1 MQQAL
6 DAQQKQL
13 RDLKGSKTNTFKRFG
28 PHIPA
33 LLEAIEVAYKQGRF
47 RKKPLGPLGKNN
59 G

>member
-6 DAQQKQL
+6 DAQQKQM
-13 RDLKGSKTNTFKRFG
+13 RDLKGSKTDTLRRFG
-28 PHIPA
+28 PHMPA
-33 LLEAIEVAYKQGRF
+33 FLEAIEVAHKQGRF

>member
-13 RDLKGSKTNTFKRFG
+13 RDLKDSKTNTLKRFG
-28 PHIPA
+28 PYVPA
-33 LLEAIEVAYKQGRF
+33 FLEAIEVAHKQGRF

-59 G
+59 C

>member
-13 RDLKGSKTNTFKRFG
+13 RDLKDSKTNTLKRFG

-33 LLEAIEVAYKQGRF
+33 FIEAVEVAYRQKQF
-47 RKKPLGPLGKNN
+47 KKKPLGPLGKNN
-59 G
+59 C